1 MMMSF
6 LLSHGLYVLWWKV
19 QKLRYFYMYRP
30 QAQQRMG
37 WRVLIMARYG
47 IGITITPSSPN
58 SPVVTFVSLYVL
70 SIAKVNCRLL
80 SMS

>member
-1 MMMSF
+1 MVS
-6 LLSHGLYVLWWKV
+6 
-19 QKLRYFYMYRP
+19 
-30 QAQQRMG
+30 
-37 WRVLIMARYG
+37 YG
-47 IGITITPSSPN
+47 IGSITMPSSLN